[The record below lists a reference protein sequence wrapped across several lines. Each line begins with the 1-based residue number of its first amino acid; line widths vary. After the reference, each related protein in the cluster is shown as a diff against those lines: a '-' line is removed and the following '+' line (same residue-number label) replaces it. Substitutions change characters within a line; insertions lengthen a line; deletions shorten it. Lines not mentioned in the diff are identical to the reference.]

1 MNLHFS
7 IGYLWLLSLA
17 VFSLSPSVPA
27 YAARPEEMYQ
37 ENTSPWNC
45 YSLSEGS
52 YSSDIDRDVTHYYEF
67 FGLSGKTKIL
77 IEADYTP
84 SFSFQLY
91 SEGGDSI
98 SPDTYMLSK
107 SGRSLTIS
115 YLLKKGQSY
124 LFSLTNLQEQSLP
137 YYIQII
143 DTAAK
148 VKSPSK
154 STQQTKT
161 KKPSKP
167 TQQTKTKKPSKP
179 TQQTKTKK
187 PSKPTQQTKTKGTSK
202 PTQQTKTKKPSKPT
216 QQAKTKSSSK
226 PNSKLSKNKKKKG
239 EASLRLSQYFIT
251 LLKGKSHRL
260 TARLTPSSTRR
271 NSFSYQWKS
280 TDPSVVSVSSGYCKA
295 KKPGIALIICTL
307 RWQNRTLSAS
317 CTIKVP

>member
-187 PSKPTQQTKTKGTSK
+187 PSKPTQQ
-202 PTQQTKTKKPSKPT
+202 
-216 QQAKTKSSSK
+216 AKTKSSSK